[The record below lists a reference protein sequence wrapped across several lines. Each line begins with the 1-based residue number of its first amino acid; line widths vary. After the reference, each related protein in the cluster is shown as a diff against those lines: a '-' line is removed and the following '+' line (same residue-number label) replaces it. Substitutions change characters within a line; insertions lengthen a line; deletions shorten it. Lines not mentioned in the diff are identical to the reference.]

1 MMDYNPSD
9 TGVTG
14 TTQGICPAGWHIPTE
29 NEWETLAY
37 DLGGLTSAGGP
48 LKETG
53 FTHWQSPNE
62 GATNETGFTALP
74 GGKMDRDD
82 WENDITNPNDNK
94 FYYLGTEAHFWASKF
109 EYSQLYQLE
118 FGHILYLTSRTIA
131 LVWEPQPT
139 PTGESVRCIK
149 DP

>member
-9 TGVTG
+9 TGIIG

-29 NEWETLAY
+29 NEWEVLAY
-37 DLGGLTSAGGP
+37 YLGGFPIAGGP

-53 FTHWQSPNE
+53 FAHWQSPNE

-74 GGKMDRDD
+74 GGEMYRDD
-82 WENDITNPNDNK
+82 DFSTTPTDNK
-94 FYYLGTEAHFWASKF
+94 FGGIGRVANFWASRWDF
-109 EYSQLYQLE
+109 YESLPIEYGTEYWLMHTHFSMNMA
-118 FGHILYLTSRTIA
+118 G
-131 LVWEPQPT
+131 QPT
-139 PTGESVRCIK
+139 FTGESVRCIK